1 MTAGAILSNFY
12 HHSGSFLHTK
22 FCLLFSTKIRNT
34 EKIHG
39 ETVRGNLAHPMIAVD
54 LQSLESTF

>member
-1 MTAGAILSNFY
+1 MSNVY
-12 HHSGSFLHTK
+12 HHSVSFLHKK
-22 FCLLFSTKIRNT
+22 FCLLFSTKIRST

-39 ETVRGNLAHPMIAVD
+39 ETVGGNLAHPMIALD